1 MMRNVTGQKPRYQK
15 PQRIIDMGCGLGF
28 YVKAL
33 QERGLE
39 CHGFGFSEKL
49 KYTADLVFNWRCLQI
64 VFDDPKR
71 MIPSQKHARILWKDG
86 SRIEVEQINTMIW
99 KRLIHTRDTEVWWAS
114 RDRAFDRWDVLPLGF
129 RMPWHVFDLTVAC
142 IMAMSPLELE
152 ILVKQEIKKAI
163 KYDPY
168 ESHQIKEAF

>member
-1 MMRNVTGQKPRYQK
+1 MACNYICPKPRYQK

-33 QERGLE
+33 QGRGLE

-49 KYTADLVFNWRCLQI
+49 KYTADWILNWRCLQI
-64 VFDDPKR
+64 VSDHPKL

-86 SRIEVEQINTMIW
+86 SRIQVEQIN
-99 KRLIHTRDTEVWWAS
+99 TRDTEVWWAS
-114 RDRAFDRWDVLPLGF
+114 RDRALDRWHVLPLGF

-142 IMAMSPLELE
+142 IMAISPLDLE
-152 ILVKQEIKKAI
+152 ILVKQPNKL
-163 KYDPY
+163 YQVPSLPY
-168 ESHQIKEAF
+168 EWHLIKGVV